1 MSGLLIL
8 IALVTLFLFGFALL
22 FIRMER
28 SPMYRTT
35 RDSMIR
41 LFERVLDGKASDLEW
56 RTFLSI
62 PVRHDEFLE
71 DVRQRCE
78 FLDDTYGRNIR
89 GYVLTR
95 EGREQLSELLDELH
109 RYDHKDF

>member
-28 SPMYRTT
+28 SPVYRTT
-35 RDSMIR
+35 RESMIR
-41 LFERVLDGKASDLEW
+41 LFERVLGGEASDLEW

-95 EGREQLSELLDELH
+95 DGREQLAELLEELQ
-109 RYDHKDF
+109 RYDQKEF